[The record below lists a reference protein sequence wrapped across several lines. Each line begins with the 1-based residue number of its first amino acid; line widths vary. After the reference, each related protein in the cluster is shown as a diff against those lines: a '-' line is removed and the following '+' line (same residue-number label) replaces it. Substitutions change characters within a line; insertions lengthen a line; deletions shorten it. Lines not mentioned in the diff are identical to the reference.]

1 MTNAIAMHSNDITII
16 TLTLIQ
22 THTHMRET
30 GDKTICFD
38 IKLNAN

>member
-22 THTHMRET
+22 THMRET
-30 GDKTICFD
+30 GDKRICFD